1 LTVQAQTSARHFTRL
16 ALVMAAIAA
25 LFISLTLRTSP
36 VLAGGPDANDATLNP
51 SQVGTD
57 SADGEFDCPEGD
69 EPVAGQ
75 VLWHFVLNGVDPGIA
90 SALTIYATFDED
102 GLKTDTS
109 AGDFNPPGSEHQFFI
124 ITSGDDILEG
134 AYVPLPDGTESNNLV
149 LSHICRGEEEATP
162 TPTPEGS
169 QGGGTGTPTPT
180 PEGSQ
185 AGGTGTPA
193 PSVPNT
199 ALSLSSGGSLA
210 TIFFGAVLIASL
222 GALAYANVTA
232 VRRRR

>member
-1 LTVQAQTSARHFTRL
+1 LTVQAQVSARHFTRL
-16 ALVMAAIAA
+16 ALILAAAAA
-25 LFISLTLRTSP
+25 LVISMALSARP
-36 VLAGGPDANDATLNP
+36 VFAGGPDANDATLNP
-51 SQVGTD
+51 TQVGTD

-69 EPVAGQ
+69 EPVAGE
-75 VLWHFVLNGVDPGIA
+75 VLWHFVLNGVNPGIP
-90 SALTIYATFDED
+90 SALTIYATFAED
-102 GLKTDTS
+102 GVLTDTS
-109 AGDFNPPGSEHQFFI
+109 AGDFNGPGSEHQFFI
-124 ITSGDDILEG
+124 ITSGDDVLQG
-134 AYVPLPDGTESNNLV
+134 AYVPLPDGTVYNVLT
-149 LSHICRGEEEATP
+149 LSHICRGEEATP
-162 TPTPEGS
+162 TPTP
-169 QGGGTGTPTPT
+169 TATPTPT

-199 ALSLSSGGSLA
+199 ALSLTGSGSLA